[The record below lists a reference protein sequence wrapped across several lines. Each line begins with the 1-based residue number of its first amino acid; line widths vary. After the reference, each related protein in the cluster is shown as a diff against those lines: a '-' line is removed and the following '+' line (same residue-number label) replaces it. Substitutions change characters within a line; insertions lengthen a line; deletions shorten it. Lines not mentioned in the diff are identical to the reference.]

1 MKLMQRIRKVGGEVQ
16 DREKLLKWFNK
27 LLDKL
32 PDGEIVLELNPTD
45 RTDAQNKYY
54 WVLVHILA
62 GSFGITDKD
71 MHDYPKDTFLPKREY
86 FLMIKNKQLRS
97 TTEQNKDEMSEYIE
111 NVIAFASEQGIVIP
125 DIEEYKHSY

>member
-1 MKLMQRIRKVGGEVQ
+1 MKMMQRIRKEGGVVQ

-54 WVLVHILA
+54 WVIVHILA
-62 GSFGITDKD
+62 NEFGITDNN
-71 MHDYPKDTFLPKREY
+71 MHEYLKDTFLPKREY
-86 FLMIKNKQLRS
+86 FVLIKNKQLKS
-97 TTEQNKDEMSEYIE
+97 TTEQNKDEMSSYID
-111 NVIAFASEQGIVIP
+111 NVISFASEHGIILP
-125 DIEEYKHSY
+125 DIEEYKHKY